1 MAYKSPKVVMLEYI
15 PLRILMEII
24 SFMPYITVVLFAKL
38 MGILMYIFAFK
49 SRKVAL
55 INLKQA
61 FPEKSFHERKKIAKR
76 SMESMLMTFA
86 EFIKASRMSNEQ
98 ILKRIKIEGQ
108 DIFDKAMHEKNRG
121 IIAITGHIGNWEYIA
136 FYFAIKGYD
145 PSVIVRP
152 LDNPK
157 LDVYMKSWREKRG
170 MTCISRWG
178 DLRDIFHALN
188 KNTPVAFLSDQN
200 YTQGIF
206 VDFFGYPCAT
216 AVGPVAIAMK
226 TKLPMAILYDL
237 SDRYGHHKIIVHD
250 IMYIEEKETKEE
262 TLRHNVQRYTKKL
275 EEIIAKHPENWLWVH
290 TRWNTRPKGEP
301 EIFYDTNDY
310 K

>member
-1 MAYKSPKVVMLEYI
+1 
-15 PLRILMEII
+15 
-24 SFMPYITVVLFAKL
+24 
-38 MGILMYIFAFK
+38 
-49 SRKVAL
+49 
-55 INLKQA
+55 
-61 FPEKSFHERKKIAKR
+61 
-76 SMESMLMTFA
+76 
-86 EFIKASRMSNEQ
+86 
-98 ILKRIKIEGQ
+98 
-108 DIFDKAMHEKNRG
+108 
-121 IIAITGHIGNWEYIA
+121 
-136 FYFAIKGYD
+136 
-145 PSVIVRP
+145 
-152 LDNPK
+152 
-157 LDVYMKSWREKRG
+157 

-237 SDRYGHHKIIVHD
+237 PDRYGHHKIIVHD